1 MEARSRNHCCRG
13 KVINITCSDCVFV
26 ALVIQHEKRM
36 RLIVFQENPSSFNR
50 VDACGQTAVRPDR
63 QIGRKNEAN
72 NRFS

>member
-36 RLIVFQENPSSFNR
+36 GLIVFHENPSSCNR
-50 VDACGQTAVRPDR
+50 VVVCGSTVGG
-63 QIGRKNEAN
+63 QIGRQNEAN
-72 NRFS
+72 SRFS